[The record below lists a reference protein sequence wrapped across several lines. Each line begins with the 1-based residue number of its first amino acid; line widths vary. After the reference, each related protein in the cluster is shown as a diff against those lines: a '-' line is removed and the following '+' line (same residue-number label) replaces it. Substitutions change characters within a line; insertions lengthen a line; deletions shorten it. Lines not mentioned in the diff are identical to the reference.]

1 MTFRT
6 LALAAALATVPAAAF
21 AAPPSVAVKV
31 ADLDLSTPQG
41 QAKLDK
47 RIDRAAKEVCTSRVA
62 TTGSIVSSTVDQTCY
77 KEARQK
83 VQEQVAMMTG
93 HKLQG

>member
-47 RIDRAAKEVCTSRVA
+47 RIDRAAKAVCTSREA
-62 TTGSIVSSTVDQTCY
+62 TTGSIVSSTVDQACY